1 MSCVYNGENM
11 CFDRDLNKVDYSF
24 LLHLFKSEQRKG
36 SELFEQK
43 NVRYE
48 ASFFKQCE
56 EDGDL
61 SSAVIRLK
69 DKVNRFSALVK
80 NPDIDCLDESVKDTL
95 TDLANYATMCL
106 VFLEVKEIQRIKKGS
121 PDKEVISENADQ

>member
-1 MSCVYNGENM
+1 MSVETNFNK
-11 CFDRDLNKVDYSF
+11 DLKQSDYDFISY
-24 LLHLFKSEQRKG
+24 LFTQEQSRQKD
-36 SELFEQK
+36 LFTDK

-61 SSAVIRLK
+61 SSAVVRLK

-80 NPDIDCLDESVKDTL
+80 NPEVDCLDESVKDTL

-106 VFLEVKEIQRIKKGS
+106 VFLEVQDRNRQKQS
-121 PDKEVISENADQ
+121 T

>member
-1 MSCVYNGENM
+1 MS
-11 CFDRDLNKVDYSF
+11 FDHDLNKVDYNF

-43 NVRYE
+43 NKRYE
-48 ASFFKQCE
+48 GSFFKQCA